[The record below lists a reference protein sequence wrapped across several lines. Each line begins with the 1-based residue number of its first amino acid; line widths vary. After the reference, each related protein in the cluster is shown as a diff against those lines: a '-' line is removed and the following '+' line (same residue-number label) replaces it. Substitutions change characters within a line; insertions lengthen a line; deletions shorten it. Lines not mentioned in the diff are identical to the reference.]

1 MGSGTIELRCLA
13 FTMYTKSMVEHS
25 VSVRCVSKN
34 ECLALSFHVTKT
46 EMIIEIRK

>member
-34 ECLALSFHVTKT
+34 ECLVSFHVTKT
-46 EMIIEIRK
+46 EMIFEIRK